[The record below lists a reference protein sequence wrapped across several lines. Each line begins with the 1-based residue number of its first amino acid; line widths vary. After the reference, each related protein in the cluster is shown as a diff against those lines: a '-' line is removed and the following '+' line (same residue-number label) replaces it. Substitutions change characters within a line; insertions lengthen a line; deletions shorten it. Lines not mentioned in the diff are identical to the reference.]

1 MRAVRTHLS
10 LSCLRK
16 APQISL
22 LGGLFYF
29 RCHLPC
35 GKYAAFAVC
44 IPKKSSNVS
53 LNMLRALMHPTA

>member
-10 LSCLRK
+10 LPCLRK

-22 LGGLFYF
+22 LGAFF
-29 RCHLPC
+29 ISAAICRAASM
-35 GKYAAFAVC
+35 AAFAVC

>member
-10 LSCLRK
+10 LPCLRK

-35 GKYAAFAVC
+35 GKYGGICCVYSE
-44 IPKKSSNVS
+44 KSSNIS